1 LIEEL
6 ISDDG
11 LGIFTFILKNI
22 IHRQVILLFLN
33 LTLTTQISVVDK
45 IGQNRRK
52 FGYYIKWVE
61 FWKFGGNFSP

>member
-52 FGYYIKWVE
+52 FGYYIEWVE